1 MPPLLTMLLTARLV
15 HAESGRRVV
24 EVRACEGDRLL
35 GSALGEAAD
44 AEMAEDRARERLL
57 KRLQP
62 SVAPEIAL
70 DGHHSDAATAHRAD
84 RTVAAADIS
93 QRQLIR
99 FPLGDSKEGASQAG
113 VNEAAEPDV
122 PGPNEQ
128 AGGIQPATTSVQ
140 ATDRQPRVDITDPGG
155 PDPGSEP
162 RSEAA
167 TIPVAPVP
175 HSTGSSAARIDH
187 PARESP
193 DRIQEPIPDPEDWS
207 SDLAALELQLRRL
220 GWEREREAT
229 YLQRAFGHP
238 SRNRLT
244 NYSDLRAYLH
254 ALEGMP
260 AGSEPGSAPVPLR
273 RSELLSQCDALL
285 AQLGWNADM
294 GRSFLERELQAASRQ
309 QLNDQQLLHF
319 NMLLESELL
328 AAGLNQASVLP

>member
-1 MPPLLTMLLTARLV
+1 MLLTARLV

-35 GSALGEAAD
+35 GSALGEADD

-57 KRLQP
+57 KWLQP
-62 SVAPEIAL
+62 SVAPGVAL
-70 DGHHSDAATAHRAD
+70 DGLLSDAATRERTDRAVVSVES
-84 RTVAAADIS
+84 R
-93 QRQLIR
+93 QRQPIR
-99 FPLGDSKEGASQAG
+99 IPPGISKGDDSQ
-113 VNEAAEPDV
+113 AAEPDTTAASD
-122 PGPNEQ
+122 Q
-128 AGGIQPATTSVQ
+128 GGLIPPPAAAVQ
-140 ATDRQPRVDITDPGG
+140 ATDRQPHGDITDPGS
-155 PDPGSEP
+155 PEPG
-162 RSEAA
+162 
-167 TIPVAPVP
+167 
-175 HSTGSSAARIDH
+175 TGSSAARIDD

-260 AGSEPGSAPVPLR
+260 AGSEPASAPVPLR

-328 AAGLNQASVLP
+328 AAGPNQAPVVP

>member
-1 MPPLLTMLLTARLV
+1 M
-15 HAESGRRVV
+15 
-24 EVRACEGDRLL
+24 
-35 GSALGEAAD
+35 
-44 AEMAEDRARERLL
+44 
-57 KRLQP
+57 
-62 SVAPEIAL
+62 
-70 DGHHSDAATAHRAD
+70 
-84 RTVAAADIS
+84 
-93 QRQLIR
+93 
-99 FPLGDSKEGASQAG
+99 DS
-113 VNEAAEPDV
+113 
-122 PGPNEQ
+122 
-128 AGGIQPATTSVQ
+128 
-140 ATDRQPRVDITDPGG
+140 TDPGG
-155 PDPGSEP
+155 PDPNTDP
-162 RSEAA
+162 P
-167 TIPVAPVP
+167 T
-175 HSTGSSAARIDH
+175 TGSSAA
-187 PARESP
+187 
-193 DRIQEPIPDPEDWS
+193 RIQEPIPDPEDWS

-260 AGSEPGSAPVPLR
+260 AGSEPASAPVPLR

-328 AAGLNQASVLP
+328 AAGLNQAPVVP

>member
-1 MPPLLTMLLTARLV
+1 MPPLLTMLLTAHLV

-24 EVRACEGDRLL
+24 EVRACEGERLL

-62 SVAPEIAL
+62 SVAPEVAL
-70 DGHHSDAATAHRAD
+70 HGRHSE
-84 RTVAAADIS
+84 AADKNCTDS
-93 QRQLIR
+93 AVVSVESRQRQLIR
-99 FPLGDSKEGASQAG
+99 FPLGSTKEDDIQASAPNQA
-113 VNEAAEPDV
+113 
-122 PGPNEQ
+122 
-128 AGGIQPATTSVQ
+128 S
-140 ATDRQPRVDITDPGG
+140 DRQPRVDSTDPGG
-155 PDPGSEP
+155 PDPGTDP
-162 RSEAA
+162 P
-167 TIPVAPVP
+167 T
-175 HSTGSSAARIDH
+175 TGSSAARIDD

-207 SDLAALELQLRRL
+207 SDLAALDLQLRRL

-254 ALEGMP
+254 ALERMP
-260 AGSEPGSAPVPLR
+260 AGSEPASVPVPLR

-294 GRSFLERELQAASRQ
+294 GRSFLERELQAESRQ

-328 AAGLNQASVLP
+328 AAGLNQAPVVP

>member
-24 EVRACEGDRLL
+24 EVRASEGDRLL

-62 SVAPEIAL
+62 SVAPAVAL
-70 DGHHSDAATAHRAD
+70 DGLLSDAATRERPDRAVVSVES
-84 RTVAAADIS
+84 R
-93 QRQLIR
+93 QRQPIR
-99 FPLGDSKEGASQAG
+99 FPPGITQGDDTQAAAS
-113 VNEAAEPDV
+113 N
-122 PGPNEQ
+122 
-128 AGGIQPATTSVQ
+128 Q

-155 PDPGSEP
+155 PDPGTDP
-162 RSEAA
+162 RTEAA
-167 TIPVAPVP
+167 TIPVAPAP
-175 HSTGSSAARIDH
+175 PSTGSSAARIDG
-187 PARESP
+187 PARESL
-193 DRIQEPIPDPEDWS
+193 DQILEPIPDPEDWS

-220 GWEREREAT
+220 GWEREREAI

-260 AGSEPGSAPVPLR
+260 AGSEPASAPVPLR

-328 AAGLNQASVLP
+328 AADPNQAPVVL